1 MDATEIEQR
10 IANLQIT
17 KKSYQNAK
25 VLALTEQGRVAWQGL
40 IDLVQG
46 QIEALEKQ
54 KAGGLHEQQNDV
66 DGRG

>member
-25 VLALTEQGRVAWQGL
+25 VFALTEQGRVAW
-40 IDLVQG
+40 
-46 QIEALEKQ
+46 
-54 KAGGLHEQQNDV
+54 
-66 DGRG
+66 